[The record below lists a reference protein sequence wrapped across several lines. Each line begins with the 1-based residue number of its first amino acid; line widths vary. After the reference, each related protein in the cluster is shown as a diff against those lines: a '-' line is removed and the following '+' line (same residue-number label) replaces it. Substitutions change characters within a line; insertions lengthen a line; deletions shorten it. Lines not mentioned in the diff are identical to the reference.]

1 MTFEAG
7 EVLFMKDITPDMIRI
22 MDELI
27 DLEKEVYA
35 EKIAL
40 NEKVTKINEL
50 RGLMKLQPY
59 TTIKYGPYH

>member
-7 EVLFMKDITPDMIRI
+7 DVIHMNPITPDMIRI

-27 DLEKEVYA
+27 DIEKEVYA

-40 NEKVTKINEL
+40 NEKITRINEL
-50 RGLMKLQPY
+50 RGLLKLQPY
-59 TTIKYGPYH
+59 HTIKYSS

>member
-7 EVLFMKDITPDMIRI
+7 EVLHMNLITPDMIRL

-27 DLEKEVYA
+27 DIEKEVYA

-40 NEKVTKINEL
+40 NERIEEINRL
-50 RGLMKLQPY
+50 RGLLKLQPY
-59 TTIKYGPYH
+59 TTIKYSS